1 MKKTFTL
8 GAVLLAATSVSLA
21 QEPEVYTAISRDA
34 ETGVMTLSDE
44 FKAVL
49 PLNED
54 GTYGDV
60 ATNVDS
66 RGSVVVMKTASVTL
80 EAVGGSVPADVP
92 DDPTDADGDGVADNT
107 EDTHVDINAD
117 GTVNSWTEIKWQ
129 QKNQGDINWPWIQGT
144 GNPAT
149 EIYAEPVMTD
159 DIPATYWVGD
169 VEYTKYR
176 PDYTFYNPDGSLGVP
191 EMGLHFKY
199 TAAEAGTIK
208 MGVWVNKGN
217 RDTYVVDGAT
227 ALPIAYKAEGYING
241 QNHKI
246 LPEGATDSV
255 SVKKYLSV
263 EEIDSIH
270 VAAKVTA
277 DETTGELVD
286 SKPYV
291 IGAGNQP
298 FFGYITFEVEAGKT
312 YYAFCASTQLGF
324 NGFEF
329 TAKSSSAIEGVK
341 DNQLEK
347 EAVIYNIL
355 GQRVTEQYRGIVI
368 KNGRKMIMK

>member
-8 GAVLLAATSVSLA
+8 GAILLATTTVSLA

-54 GTYGDV
+54 GTYGSV
-60 ATNVDS
+60 ATNKTE

-80 EAVGGSVPADVP
+80 EAVGGSTPADVA
-92 DDPTDADGDGVADNT
+92 DDPTDADGNGVADNM
-107 EDTHVDINAD
+107 EETHTDINAD
-117 GTVNSWTEIKWQ
+117 GTVNSWNDIKWD
-129 QKNQGDINWPWIQGT
+129 QKNQGDINWAWIQGT
-144 GNPAT
+144 GVPSA
-149 EIYAEPVMTD
+149 EITAEAVMTD
-159 DIPATYWVGD
+159 DIPATYWVDG
-169 VEYTKYR
+169 VEYIKYR
-176 PDYTFYNPDGSLGVP
+176 PKYTEYKPDGSLGVP
-191 EMGLHFKY
+191 EMGLHFKF
-199 TAAEAGTIK
+199 TASVAGTIK
-208 MGVWVNKGN
+208 MGAWVNKGN
-217 RDTYVVDGAT
+217 RDTYVVDGTT
-227 ALPIAYKAEGYING
+227 ALPIAYKVEGYING

-255 SVKKYLSV
+255 SVKKYLST

-270 VAAKVTA
+270 VAANVKP

-286 SKPYV
+286 SRPYV

-312 YYAFCASTQLGF
+312 YYAFCANTQLGF

-341 DNQLEK
+341 NNQVEN
-347 EAVIYNIL
+347 EVVIYNIL

-368 KNGRKMIMK
+368 KNGRKMIIK